1 MKISGKDRLINL
13 LAAAWIA
20 ACLILYLWLVIL
32 PKAQGSV

>member
-1 MKISGKDRLINL
+1 MKVSWKDRLINL
-13 LAAAWIA
+13 LVAAWIT